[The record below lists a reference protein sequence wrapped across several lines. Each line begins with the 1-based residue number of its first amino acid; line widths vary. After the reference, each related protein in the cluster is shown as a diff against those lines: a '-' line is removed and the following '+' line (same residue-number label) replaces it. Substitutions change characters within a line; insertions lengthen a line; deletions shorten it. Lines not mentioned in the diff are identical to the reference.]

1 MGTTVQLL
9 LEIVSLLSMSSLV
22 YSQDACNRLTTTDLG
37 RSDMLD
43 PSGLISQILTPS
55 GEVGSKPTVRVL
67 EINIVCEAQHR
78 IQDRYRYT
86 SVVASFNC
94 FTTDTT
100 RVPEC
105 NDSSVV
111 NTEQFDF
118 GCLNGTWSPNILT
131 DSTTA
136 RTTNPN
142 ATLSTALDTDC
153 ILCINPSNAEAQTLP
168 TPVDS
173 VTHCS
178 GELVSH
184 HARFRYSM
192 NTPYSF

>member
-9 LEIVSLLSMSSLV
+9 LEIVFLLSVSSLV

-55 GEVGSKPTVRVL
+55 GEVTSNPTVRVI

-86 SVVASFNC
+86 SVVVSFNC
-94 FTTDTT
+94 FTTDA

-105 NDSSVV
+105 ANSSVV
-111 NTEQFDF
+111 HTEQFDF
-118 GCLNGTWSPNILT
+118 GCVSGTWSPNILT
-131 DSTTA
+131 VSTAA
-136 RTTNPN
+136 RTTNPI
-142 ATLSTALDTDC
+142 ATLSTGLDTDC
-153 ILCINPSNAEAQTLP
+153 ILCINPNNTEVEFLP
-168 TPVDS
+168 SPVDS

-178 GELVSH
+178 GEL
-184 HARFRYSM
+184 FSM
-192 NTPYSF
+192 QGLGMH